1 MARIEVE
8 YTVKMKQVID
18 WPDDELDNFCYE
30 SLECNLDIEDSSM
43 LEIEDITEIK
53 KNGLEHDF

>member
-18 WPDDELDNFCYE
+18 WPDDELDHFGYE
-30 SLECNLDIEDSSM
+30 SLECNLDIEDSTM
-43 LEIEDITEIK
+43 LQIEDIIEIK
-53 KNGLEHDF
+53 KNGKDHNF